1 VEERWTRGRLQGTPW
16 IDKETTHAHAWKKWN
31 KIAKL
36 VRELYFHLRCNRP
49 IFCLSSLLP
58 FIRLSFWKDTPSDC
72 TTNPSL
78 IGPHSTRS
86 LPLHVYVAYALPE
99 FSLARRSIVT
109 EGPRN
114 VAYLRRQHRC
124 TRSRDCKLCSGKN
137 LPRVNYYRGE
147 GCCSGGRSTMTA
159 SHCLWWALA
168 NIWQREY
175 YEPSVILVR
184 DALARAQIAR

>member
-1 VEERWTRGRLQGTPW
+1 M
-16 IDKETTHAHAWKKWN
+16 DKETTHAWKKRN

-49 IFCLSSLLP
+49 IFYLSSLLP
-58 FIRLSFWKDTPSDC
+58 FIRLSFWKDTQTQVAQPFPNW
-72 TTNPSL
+72 TAF
-78 IGPHSTRS
+78 HTRS
-86 LPLHVYVAYALPE
+86 LPLHVCVAYALPE

-114 VAYLRRQHRC
+114 VVYLRRQHRC
-124 TRSRDCKLCSGKN
+124 TCSRDCKLCSGKN

-147 GCCSGGRSTMTA
+147 GCCSGGRSTITA
-159 SHCLWWALA
+159 SHCLWWVLA